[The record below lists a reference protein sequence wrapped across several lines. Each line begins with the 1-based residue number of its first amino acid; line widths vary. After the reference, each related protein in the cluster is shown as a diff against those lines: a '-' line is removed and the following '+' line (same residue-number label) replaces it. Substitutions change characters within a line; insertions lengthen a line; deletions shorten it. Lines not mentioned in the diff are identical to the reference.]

1 MKKFGVFSETGR
13 LRRVLMHRPD
23 IAVSRLTPKNR
34 EKYLF
39 DETLW
44 VERACEEHDSFTG
57 EIRADGAEVLY
68 LHELLT
74 ETIAKNH
81 SARNMITDV
90 ILKEGNAG
98 VIIRE
103 KLKDFLLDLEP
114 EIMAGYLTGGL
125 MVSEA
130 EEVTDCNFSKN
141 SLVGALKSDNSFLI
155 PPLPNSVYTR
165 DPSTWV
171 YSGLLLNVMKHPAR
185 WREVLNTA
193 LICYSHPEFRESG
206 FNTLF
211 PGSNPELIF
220 EGGKLWNFSAEG
232 GDIMTVGN
240 RTVIAG
246 ISERTDAQMIERIL
260 PALFRTGEV
269 DRVIA
274 CSIGRDR
281 SHMHLDT
288 VFSMLDYGTVTV
300 FPEVTEKSDTW
311 IITPGK
317 EYESAGEDAESFCKN
332 SNDKR
337 TCAEPDSGLF
347 RVDKAESFIKA
358 VEDALEIDRLNVI
371 PTGGNSFVSRREQW
385 DEGNNVFALRPGK
398 IVAYERNTATN
409 SSFRKEGIDVIE
421 ISGSELSRGRGG
433 THCMTCPVSRDA

>member
-1 MKKFGVFSETGR
+1 MRKFGVFSEAGR
-13 LRRVLMHRPD
+13 LRKVLMHRPD

-34 EKYLF
+34 ERYLF

-44 VERACEEHDSFTG
+44 VSRACEEHDSFAA
-57 EIRADGAEVLY
+57 EIKADGAEVMY
-68 LHELLT
+68 LHDLLT
-74 ETIAKNH
+74 ETVLKNP
-81 SARNMITDV
+81 SARSRMIDV

-98 VIIRE
+98 VSIKE

-114 EIMAGYLTGGL
+114 EILSGHLTGGL

-130 EEVTDCNFSKN
+130 EEETDCSFREH
-141 SLVGALKSDNSFLI
+141 SLVGALKGDDSFLI
-155 PPLPNSVYTR
+155 PPLPNSLYTR

-171 YSGLLLNVMKHPAR
+171 YSGVLLNVMKHPAR

-193 LICYSHPEFRESG
+193 LICYSHPEFQGGG
-206 FNTLF
+206 FEVIF
-211 PGSNPELIF
+211 PASSPDLIF

-232 GDIMTVGN
+232 GDIMPIGN
-240 RTVIAG
+240 RTVLAG
-246 ISERTDAQMIERIL
+246 ISERTDTQMIERIAS
-260 PALFRTGEV
+260 ALFRNGEV
-269 DRVIA
+269 ERVIA

-300 FPEVTEKSDTW
+300 FPEVTERADTW
-311 IITPGK
+311 IITPEREGEAGEEPESLSRNNSGK
-317 EYESAGEDAESFCKN
+317 ERGAEGNGEI
-332 SNDKR
+332 
-337 TCAEPDSGLF
+337 F
-347 RVDKAESFIKA
+347 RVEKAESFIKA
-358 VEDALEIDRLNVI
+358 VEDALDSGGLNVI
-371 PTGGNSFVSRREQW
+371 PTGGDSFMARREQW

-398 IVAYERNTATN
+398 VIAYERNASTN

-433 THCMTCPVSRDA
+433 THCMTCPLSRDA